1 MRISDWS
8 SDVCSSDL
16 DGRLQYLTVEG
27 DYAKVER
34 GEGVLLLA
42 DVKLKGSPLAKSGS
56 ASLWD
61 IGDGVVCLE
70 VHSKMNTM
78 DPEVFKIIGKALAI
92 VPKKFKALVVYN
104 EGTRSEERRVGKE
117 CVGQV
122 RSRGSQDHAK

>member
-16 DGRLQYLTVEG
+16 LTVEG

-78 DPEVFKIIGKALAI
+78 DPEVFKIIGKALEI
-92 VPKKFKALVVYN
+92 VPNQFKALVVDRKS
-104 EGTRSEERRVGKE
+104 TRLNS
-117 CVGQV
+117 
-122 RSRGSQDHAK
+122 SP